1 MTPDHPPKKAFKAQV
16 FARVRQITGV
26 QLTEKDCLT
35 PRMLAVLATLTE
47 RHHALEKRVT
57 DLRHELQ
64 HDTATGLPNHLALEE
79 HMRGIIAARRLVPKD
94 EREPTTI
101 VFLDVN
107 YFKSFNT
114 RFQMPQTDEIMKA
127 LAAEIQKDIRA
138 MLNSDAPHAAGAAQE
153 NRAGRDMLSRSKRG
167 GDEFVAVLPGMTEE
181 ATRQR
186 FARILDGVKQKVFLV
201 KTVDHR
207 YFRVTGISLA
217 AGYYGLDSE
226 LEPLQNYNRFHDAM
240 AKVENRMH
248 AAKLSMKSE
257 GAAPEPVFEKISQ
270 ATYEQLSVDKAVI
283 KVNTPGSI
291 RRVR

>member
-1 MTPDHPPKKAFKAQV
+1 MTPDHPPKKAFKALV
-16 FARVRQITGV
+16 FARVKQITGV
-26 QLTEKDCLT
+26 QLTERDRMT
-35 PRMLAVLATLTE
+35 PRMLSVLAALTE
-47 RHHALEKRVT
+47 SHHALEERVT
-57 DLRHELQ
+57 ALRRELK
-64 HDTATGLPNHLALEE
+64 HDAATGLPNHLALEE
-79 HMRGIIAARRLVPKD
+79 HMRGMIAARRLLPQD

-101 VFLDVN
+101 AFLDVN
-107 YFKSFNT
+107 YFKSLNT

-138 MLNSDAPHAAGAAQE
+138 MLDSDAQHAGAGQE
-153 NRAGRDMLSRSKRG
+153 DRSGRDMLSRSKRG

-186 FARILDGVKQKVFLV
+186 FERILEGVKQKVFLV

-217 AGYYGLDSE
+217 AGYYELDRE
-226 LEPLQNYNRFHDAM
+226 LEPPQRYNRFHDAM
-240 AKVENRMH
+240 AKVENRML
-248 AAKLSMKSE
+248 AAKLSMKN
-257 GAAPEPVFEKISQ
+257 GDMAAEPVFEAISQ
-270 ATYEQLSVDKAVI
+270 TIYDQLSMDKAVI